1 MDTQILIVLAIL
13 AVTVILLT
21 FDVFRLDI
29 VALLCLLALGWS
41 GVLSPGEALS
51 GFSSQAVIAMLAVMI
66 MSRGIAVTGLMDRF
80 ARNLSRRVGTHRR
93 RTIAILSG
101 AIGLLSGLIQ
111 NIGAAA
117 MFLPG
122 ALGVSRRSRI
132 PVASLIMPIGFAAIL
147 GGTLTMVGSGPLI
160 LTNDLLSHARL
171 APYGL
176 FSVTPVGLA
185 LLAAGILYF
194 VFFGEFVLPVR
205 ESSVAG
211 ASPQQKLIE
220 ALHVPH
226 HIRHYVIPQESPLV
240 GKTSEQCGAWDEYGI
255 NFLSL
260 SRKRGVIYAPC
271 RDTRFAAGHGV
282 AILGEEE
289 NILRFA
295 REFTLTPRH
304 NPGEGS
310 GLGDPARSGFAEVI
324 IPPRSEMV
332 GQSLREYSLRRR
344 HEVEP
349 VMLISRGEEIHGDFS
364 DHHMESGDTLV
375 VFGLWEKI
383 GDLGAGNDFVVATPF
398 KVEKTRK
405 GKSLTAALCFLFA
418 VGLALSGS
426 SIAVAFLTGAVAMVV
441 TGVLGIEEAYRAVEW
456 KVVFLLA
463 GLIPLGFAM
472 QKSGAAEF
480 LATAVM
486 GKISGMP
493 SVVLLL
499 AVALLATLFSIFMSN
514 VGAVVVLA
522 PLVISMAE
530 IGGLDP
536 RPLVLLAAVCA
547 ANSFVLPTHQVNA
560 LLMSAGGYR
569 NRDYLRAGGG
579 MTVAFLLIVVPL
591 FYLFYI

>member
-21 FDVFRLDI
+21 FDLFRLDL

-41 GVLSPGEALS
+41 GVLTPTEALS
-51 GFSSQAVIAMLAVMI
+51 GFSSHAVIAMLAVMI
-66 MSRGIAVTGLMDRF
+66 LSRGIAVTGMMDRF
-80 ARNLSRRVGTHRR
+80 ARALSQRVEGHGRRAVSV
-93 RTIAILSG
+93 LSG

-122 ALGVSRRSRI
+122 VLGVSRRTRI
-132 PVASLIMPIGFAAIL
+132 PPSSLIMPIGFAAIL

-160 LTNDLLSHARL
+160 LTNDLLNQADL

-185 LLAAGILYF
+185 LLSAGILYF
-194 VFFGEFVLPVR
+194 IFLGKFVLPAR
-205 ESSVAG
+205 ESSSDG
-211 ASPQQKLIE
+211 ESQQQKLIE

-226 HIRHYVIPQESPLV
+226 NIRHYTIPEESPLV
-240 GKTSEQCGAWDEYGI
+240 GKTSEQCGAWDKYQV
-255 NFLSL
+255 NFLGVSG
-260 SRKRGVIYAPC
+260 KREVKFAPC
-271 RDTRFAAGHGV
+271 RDTRFSGGHGV
-282 AILGEEE
+282 AILGDPE
-289 NILRFA
+289 NIRRFA
-295 REFTLTPRH
+295 REFKLMPRPK
-304 NPGEGS
+304 PGGFS
-310 GLGDPARSGFAEVI
+310 GLGDPVRSGFAEVI

-332 GQSLREYSLRRR
+332 DQTLREYSLRRR

-349 VMLISRGEEIHGDFS
+349 VMLFSRGEEIHGDFS
-364 DHHMESGDTLV
+364 DHRIMAGDTLV

-383 GDLGAGNDFVVATPF
+383 GRMGVGTDFVVATSF
-398 KVEKTRK
+398 KVEKTREN
-405 GKSLTAALCFLFA
+405 KSWTAALCFLFA
-418 VGLALSGS
+418 IGLTISGS
-426 SIAVAFLTGAVAMVV
+426 PISISFLTGAVAMVAL
-441 TGVLGIEEAYRAVEW
+441 GVLKIEEAYQAVEW

-463 GLIPLGFAM
+463 GLIPLGLAM

-480 LATAVM
+480 LAGAVM
-486 GKISGMP
+486 SAIKGTHP
-493 SVVLLL
+493 SVLLL

-522 PLVISMAE
+522 PLVISMAG

-547 ANSFVLPTHQVNA
+547 ANSFMLPTHQVNA

-579 MTVAFLLIVVPL
+579 MTVVFLLIVVPL

>member
-21 FDVFRLDI
+21 FDLFRLDL

-41 GVLSPGEALS
+41 GVLTPTEALS
-51 GFSSQAVIAMLAVMI
+51 GFSSHAVIAMLAVMI
-66 MSRGIAVTGLMDRF
+66 LSRGIAVTGMMDRF
-80 ARNLSRRVGTHRR
+80 ARALSQRVEGHGRRAVSV
-93 RTIAILSG
+93 LSG

-122 ALGVSRRSRI
+122 VLGVSRRTRI
-132 PVASLIMPIGFAAIL
+132 PPSSLIMPIGFAAIL

-522 PLVISMAE
+522 PLVISMAG

-547 ANSFVLPTHQVNA
+547 ANSFMLPTHQVNA

-579 MTVAFLLIVVPL
+579 MTVVFLLIVVPL